1 MKMCVNQPYLIG
13 ETAYNH
19 EGNFDYLCKMIDDIA
34 ELDLNAVKFHI
45 MLNPESYIQKNHVLL
60 EQIKKWIFKEEQ
72 WLDVINRS
80 KKNNL
85 DVVMLCDDVE
95 SVNFI
100 VENDLKVD
108 FIEIHAT
115 GLNDYFLLDSLSNWD
130 KQIILGI
137 GGTKLDEILYAIDFL
152 IDKGKDKIILM
163 YGFQSY
169 PTNYSDI
176 NLSKMM
182 KIKNLFDFPVGYADH
197 TGFDDPNN
205 EILSIMAA
213 TMGFNILEKHYTPD
227 FGKER
232 IDYHAA
238 VGKDKMLKIKELMS
252 LALSVYGNGKLELSE
267 PEKKYGNVGPMKK
280 AIVAKRFIPKGEK
293 LSRDNLWF
301 KRTIEESPVEQNQF
315 SKLLGLE
322 TSMDIN
328 EDEIITFDKVIY
340 EFKED
345 NLEDFTNIKR

>member
-1 MKMCVNQPYLIG
+1 MFVNQPYIIG

-19 EGNFDYLCKMIDDIA
+19 EGNFDYLRKMINDIA
-34 ELDLNAVKFHI
+34 KLGLNAVKFHI

-60 EQIKKWIFKEEQ
+60 EEIKKWIFNEDQ
-72 WLDVINRS
+72 WIDIIKYS

-100 VENDLKVD
+100 IKNDLNVD

-115 GLNDYFLLDSLSNWD
+115 GVNDYFLLDSLSNWD

-152 IDKGKDKIILM
+152 VNMGKEKIILM

-169 PTNYSDI
+169 PTDYSDI

-182 KIKNLFDFPVGYADH
+182 KIKNLFDLQVGYADH
-197 TGFDDPNN
+197 TRFDDPNN
-205 EILSIMAA
+205 EIISIMAA

-238 VGKDKMLKIKELMS
+238 VGKEKMLKIKDLMS

-280 AIVAKRFIPKGEK
+280 AIVAKKFIKKGEK
-293 LSRDNLWF
+293 LSLDNLWF
-301 KRTIEESPVEQNQF
+301 KRTVEESPVEQNQF
-315 SKLLGLE
+315 SKFLGL
-322 TSMDIN
+322 TALQNIA

-345 NLEDFTNIKR
+345 NLEDFTCVKR